1 MNILNGILWEIFLLF
16 LEMAPYLLLGLIF
29 VALLNYFVT
38 KDLIIKQVGKRNFWS
53 VFKAALI
60 GVPLPLCSCGV
71 VPTATY
77 MKKNGASNGATVS
90 FLIST
95 PQTGIDSILATYGM
109 MGWVFAIYRPIMALI
124 MGVIGGLTVHFFDN
138 ETPNIKTTTKS
149 NLPKFININHF
160 EKKNK
165 DSIKDKFVK
174 TMEYSFV
181 EFVDDIAPQ
190 FVVGL
195 IIAGL
200 ISFIIP
206 ADFIAKIGLNNGI
219 LAMLIMSAVGI
230 PMYVCATA
238 SIPIAVTLMSKGFS
252 PGTAFVFLVTGPAT
266 NAASISIINKAIG
279 KKLTTVYLATIIIL
293 SIIFGLFLD
302 WLFLTFGLT
311 MSEHIFHHNHHH
323 GDGLFMLI
331 IKYGA
336 SIIFAALLIGSIYRL
351 YFKKYFVK
359 NKLSSDGRVKINIS
373 GMTCNHCVATVTKTL
388 EQIKGIEEFNVSL
401 VDNAAFIKGDFDKE
415 LLKKELESVGY
426 KVEDK

>member
-1 MNILNGILWEIFLLF
+1 MIIINAVLWEIFLLF

-77 MKKNGASNGATVS
+77 LKKNGGSNGATIS

-109 MGWVFAIYRPIMALI
+109 MGWVFAIYRPVIALI
-124 MGVIGGLTVHFFDN
+124 MGIIGGLTVHFFDK
-138 ETPNIKTTTKS
+138 EEQVIKNTKS
-149 NLPKFININHF
+149 ALPKFININHF
-160 EKKNK
+160 EKKKK
-165 DSIKDKFVK
+165 DSIKDKFRK
-174 TMEYSFV
+174 TMNYSFV

-190 FVVGL
+190 FIVGL
-195 IIAGL
+195 VIAGL
-200 ISFIIP
+200 ISYFIP
-206 ADFIAKIGLNNGI
+206 ADFIASIGLNNGL
-219 LAMLIMSAVGI
+219 LAMIVMSAVGI

-238 SIPIAVTLMSKGFS
+238 SIPIALTLMSKGFS

-266 NAASISIINKAIG
+266 NAASISIINKSIG
-279 KKLTTVYLATIIIL
+279 KKLTTVYLTTIIVL
-293 SIIFGLFLD
+293 SIIFGLLLD

-311 MSEHIFHHNHHH
+311 LSEHIFHHQHNHS
-323 GDGLFMLI
+323 DGLIGLW

-336 SIIFAALLIGSIYRL
+336 SLIFGVLLIASLYRL
-351 YFKKYFVK
+351 YLKKYFVK
-359 NKLSSDGRVKINIS
+359 SKIANDGKIKLNIS
-373 GMTCNHCVATVTKTL
+373 GMTCNHCVATVSKTL

-401 VDNAAFIKGDFDKE
+401 VDNAAYIKGNFDKD

-426 KVEDK
+426 KIID